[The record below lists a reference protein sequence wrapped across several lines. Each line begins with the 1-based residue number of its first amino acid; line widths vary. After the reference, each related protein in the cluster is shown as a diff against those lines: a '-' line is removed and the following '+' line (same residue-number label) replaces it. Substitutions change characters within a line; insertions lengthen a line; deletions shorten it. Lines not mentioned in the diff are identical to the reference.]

1 MYAMIDG
8 SAAAWLTVIVAALC
22 MYAGQAE
29 AAKPLHVPEGFAH
42 SFPTDEGYRGG
53 AMVKL
58 ANGNVLLAYGRPRD
72 LRGAI
77 GSVKLYGVESPD
89 GGITWGPER
98 LLEHNPDCQTG
109 RPSFLRAADGRIW
122 MFYYGYVGFGG
133 RTDNSQSD
141 LWAVYST
148 DEGQTWQGRRRIF
161 EGYTGATNGAIQTS
175 SGNILV
181 PFSYLQDPQRFVSA
195 CAVSTDNGETWQAS
209 EAIDLADVGGHG
221 SHAGALEPSV
231 VELRDGR
238 VWMLIRT
245 KLGRFLQSY
254 SSDGGL
260 TWSSP
265 EDSRFRSPNSPCQ
278 VVRLSGGN
286 LAIAW
291 NNTMGTTGD
300 RQALSVALSRDDGE
314 SWTEPVVCATASEVS
329 YPFILE
335 AGPGELLISSGRLR
349 AEGLSTDMVVLRVS
363 EQTLLE

>member
-1 MYAMIDG
+1 MHPIIDG
-8 SAAAWLTVIVAALC
+8 GVVAWLTVLVAALC
-22 MYAGQAE
+22 MQMSQAA
-29 AAKPLHVPEGFAH
+29 AAKPLTVPEPFEH

-58 ANGNVLLAYGRPRD
+58 ANGNVLLAYGKPGD
-72 LRGAI
+72 LRGEI
-77 GSVKLYGVESPD
+77 GSVKLYGVESAD
-89 GGITWGPER
+89 GGRTWGPER
-98 LLEHNPDCQTG
+98 LLEQNPDCQTG
-109 RPSFLRAADGRIW
+109 RPSFLRTADGRIW

-141 LWAVYST
+141 LWAVYSA
-148 DEGQTWQGRRRIF
+148 DEGQTWQGRRRVF
-161 EGYTGATNGAIQTS
+161 QGYTGATNGAIQTS

-195 CAVSTDNGETWQAS
+195 CAVSTDSGETWQTS
-209 EAIDLADVGGHG
+209 EAIDLADAGGHG

-254 SSDGGL
+254 SQDGGL

-278 VVRLSGGN
+278 VVRLSSGD

-291 NNTMGTTGD
+291 NNTMDTTRD
-300 RQALSVALSRDDGE
+300 RQALSVALSGDDGE
-314 SWTEPVVCATASEVS
+314 TWTEPTVCATASEVS

-335 AGPGELLISSGRLR
+335 AGPGQLLISSGRLR
-349 AEGLSTDMVVLRVS
+349 AEGLSTDMVVLRLS
-363 EQTLLE
+363 EQMLLE